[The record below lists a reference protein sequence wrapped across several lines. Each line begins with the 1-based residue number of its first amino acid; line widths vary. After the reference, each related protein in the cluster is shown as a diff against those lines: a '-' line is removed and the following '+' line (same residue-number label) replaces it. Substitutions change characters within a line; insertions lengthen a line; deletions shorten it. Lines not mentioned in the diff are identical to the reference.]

1 MQSTSRSFLLKWL
14 STVAAPI
21 ERIEDVGKGVVLC
34 ILMKKLDEEFPAFK
48 RDPWNENDYQ
58 YNLKLV
64 ELYLTK
70 KGVKMYFPIEKMVKL
85 RMQDNLEVAQSIYRF
100 VVRENSALGIPKDE
114 TVKTPQQRT
123 SRADTKEAL
132 DDETVKISRA
142 DTKEALDELNRLKK
156 CVGVIRDER
165 DFYYCK
171 LIEIERVIKSDE
183 GEISEAK
190 RDELLGILYKGQ

>member
-1 MQSTSRSFLLKWL
+1 MQSTSRSFLVNWL

-34 ILMKKLDEEFPAFK
+34 ILMKRLDAEFPAFK

-85 RMQDNLEVAQSIYRF
+85 KLQDNLEVAQNIYKF
-100 VVRENSALGIPKDE
+100 VTRVSSELGGGE
-114 TVKTPQQRT
+114 TAKAVEQSK
-123 SRADTKEAL
+123 ADTPDRL
-132 DDETVKISRA
+132 S
-142 DTKEALDELNRLKK
+142 RLKRCAGMMK
-156 CVGVIRDER
+156 DER
-165 DFYYCK
+165 DFYYGK
-171 LIEIERVIKSDE
+171 LLEIERAIKSDE
-183 GEISEAK
+183 GEISEDK
-190 RDELLGILYKGQ
+190 KSELLGILYKGE